1 MQQYIAAVDHLN
13 KIVKYVASTMF
24 VVLAV
29 LVFFQVITRFVI
41 NFPLAWSE
49 EISRYLTIYIVFL
62 GSALAVRNREH
73 IAIDFLM
80 DVVSAAKK
88 RKLQFIVSI
97 ISTVFFIILCYY
109 GTVLTFTV
117 IGQLTPTLQFSIAW
131 VYAAVPLGS
140 LIMALNGIAN
150 ICSHMLEHE
159 SAVGG
164 ETK

>member
-13 KIVKYVASTMF
+13 KVVKYVASAMF
-24 VVLAV
+24 VALVV
-29 LVFFQVITRFVI
+29 LVFFQVITRFII

-150 ICSHMLEHE
+150 ICSQRLDYET
-159 SAVGG
+159 AVGG

>member
-1 MQQYIAAVDHLN
+1 MQQYIAAIDHLN
-13 KIVKYVASTMF
+13 KVVKYVASIMF
-24 VVLAV
+24 VALAV
-29 LVFFQVITRFVI
+29 LVFFQVVTRFVI

-80 DVVSAAKK
+80 DIVSATNK

-97 ISTVFFIILCYY
+97 ISTVFFIILWYY
-109 GTVLTFTV
+109 GTVLTVTV
-117 IGQLTPTLQFSIAW
+117 IGQVTPTLQFSIAW
-131 VYAAVPLGS
+131 VYAAIPIGS

-150 ICSHMLEHE
+150 ICSHILERE
-159 SAVGG
+159 TASGG